1 MDLDADKDL
10 FWIAREGLKAPLPNP
25 WKPCQTREGDI
36 YYFNFETGEST
47 WEHPCDEYYRKMYE
61 KEKKKKLEKE
71 NEKRKSKE
79 SKEKQAYE
87 NYASYSSQSEK
98 TKSLQATKKSSPVK
112 TEPVT
117 LSELQKEKKLNDP
130 ILRAEYEK
138 KVKAYREQKE
148 EELKSKK
155 QELTKQYE
163 DLRKELDK
171 NHENKLSNLNKKYE
185 ELKKTEKNKL
195 IEDMKPLDET
205 EMPKEKSKYT
215 EEVKKELE
223 KNMMTKIKLY
233 KDELYME
240 ISNIKNNY
248 QMKKIEKIKELSD
261 KIGREYKSELDGLEV
276 ELSRLRAASLSA
288 RGKSESNDYDLEQ
301 SIKKSFIND
310 QEIKFQLEKDT
321 LVKKILDQTRVLK
334 AKEEQKYQEQI
345 KALYAEFENT
355 GDNSADIEETK
366 YKLSLENEFKN
377 QIEEFKK
384 QLNRKFEILKLNSLE
399 KLKDYEKLKMDAFRA
414 SLHTELDF
422 LETDFNKEKE
432 DLEKKFQQG

>member
-248 QMKKIEKIKELSD
+248 QMKKI
-261 KIGREYKSELDGLEV
+261 
-276 ELSRLRAASLSA
+276 
-288 RGKSESNDYDLEQ
+288 
-301 SIKKSFIND
+301 
-310 QEIKFQLEKDT
+310 
-321 LVKKILDQTRVLK
+321 
-334 AKEEQKYQEQI
+334 
-345 KALYAEFENT
+345 
-355 GDNSADIEETK
+355 
-366 YKLSLENEFKN
+366 
-377 QIEEFKK
+377 
-384 QLNRKFEILKLNSLE
+384 
-399 KLKDYEKLKMDAFRA
+399 
-414 SLHTELDF
+414 
-422 LETDFNKEKE
+422 
-432 DLEKKFQQG
+432 